1 MSRLTGEL
9 VRGVVVSTIT
19 CERMKRACTD
29 ADDAAVA
36 ASLVRA
42 KLMKKPSSIAP
53 PPGINTAAVAAA
65 DAPAAMNS
73 NNAASASSSAPA
85 PTSHASLFAR
95 PKSFMKKPSSSITP
109 APAPASTVSDSSLR
123 HRAAL
128 QEGASADDVHAA
140 AIFGVAPRLLP
151 PKMEESPTNGQQ
163 PLYQTLNVGS
173 ECLARIDGEWRRVTV
188 VGTVHQGY
196 ENARFRVVPVVR
208 DDVGAAAAI
217 PRELPVAQLR
227 AIPPRLPQAQ
237 TLCQFFLQGK
247 CKKGD
252 RCEWLHELGAGRG
265 GAGGRDCG

>member
-1 MSRLTGEL
+1 
-9 VRGVVVSTIT
+9 
-19 CERMKRACTD
+19 MKRACTD
-29 ADDAAVA
+29 AESDDAAVA

-42 KLMKKPSSIAP
+42 KLMKKPSGTAS
-53 PPGINTAAVAAA
+53 PPGINNTAAVAAA
-65 DAPAAMNS
+65 DAPAAMNT

-95 PKSFMKKPSSSITP
+95 PKSFMKKPSSSI
-109 APAPASTVSDSSLR
+109 APAPAAASTEISDSSLR

-128 QEGASADDVHAA
+128 QAGASADDVHAA

-163 PLYQTLNVGS
+163 PLYRTLNVGS

-208 DDVGAAAAI
+208 DDMAAAAAI

-252 RCEWLHELGAGRG
+252 RCEWLHELGAGG
-265 GAGGRDCG
+265 GGRDCG

>member
-1 MSRLTGEL
+1 
-9 VRGVVVSTIT
+9 
-19 CERMKRACTD
+19 
-29 ADDAAVA
+29 
-36 ASLVRA
+36 
-42 KLMKKPSSIAP
+42 
-53 PPGINTAAVAAA
+53 
-65 DAPAAMNS
+65 MNS

-95 PKSFMKKPSSSITP
+95 PKSFMKKPSSSI
-109 APAPASTVSDSSLR
+109 APAPAAASTEISDSSLH

-128 QEGASADDVHAA
+128 QAGASADNVHAA
-140 AIFGVAPRLLP
+140 AIFGVAPRPLP
-151 PKMEESPTNGQQ
+151 QKLEDSPVDGHR

-208 DDVGAAAAI
+208 DDVGAAAAF